1 MVDAVCVLLYLIL
14 TTIVE
19 TRYTYNPH
27 FTEKKTVVKSLS
39 QGSTALRHH
48 GWCGIYIFKFFAI

>member
-1 MVDAVCVLLYLIL
+1 MVDAVCVLFYLIL

-19 TRYTYNPH
+19 TRYTYNTH

-48 GWCGIYIFKFFAI
+48 G